1 MMDIFTEA
9 NAPFPCKVVVTILT
23 TNCLLHFPTSCWQV
37 TWFEAKSAKSA
48 TGLVQFESVEEA
60 CEAVVI
66 CNNSEI
72 QVEGGAR

>member
-9 NAPFPCKVVVTILT
+9 NAPFPCKVVVTIHNT
-23 TNCLLHFPTSCWQV
+23 VLLHFPIYWGQV
-37 TWFEAKSAKSA
+37 TWFESKSAKSA